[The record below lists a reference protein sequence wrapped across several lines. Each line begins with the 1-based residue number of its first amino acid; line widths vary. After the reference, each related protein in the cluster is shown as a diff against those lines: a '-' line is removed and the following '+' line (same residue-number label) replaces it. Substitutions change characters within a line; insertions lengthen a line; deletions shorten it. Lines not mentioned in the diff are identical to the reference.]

1 MEYPWITEAIID
13 WKINTCCNYKGDEIF
28 CNKCELRGKICE
40 KLSELAIII
49 ADKIKEEDN

>member
-1 MEYPWITEAIID
+1 MKYPWIAEALIE
-13 WKINTCCNYKGDEIF
+13 WKINFCRHKGEEIF
-28 CNKCELRGKICE
+28 CNECELRGKICE